1 MKQIWT
7 ITKRELA
14 SFFDSLM
21 AYILIVAFLG
31 FSGFFTWLFGGDVF
45 LVGQASM
52 RSFFGI
58 AYWTLFFFI
67 PAITMRSL
75 AEEKRSGTLELL
87 LTKDISD
94 RQLVIG
100 KFLGAFL
107 LICISLSFTVIYVI
121 TLANIGNLDNGGV
134 ISGYMGLLLMSAAY
148 ISIGIFASS
157 VTNNQIVAF
166 LLALLISLFFHLIFG
181 MLAMNS
187 TSFVGQMFSY
197 LSLSNHYESITRGV
211 VDSKDIV
218 YFLSII
224 LLGLLL
230 AEFSLSRRNQSNS

>member
-94 RQLVIG
+94 RQLVVG

-134 ISGYMGLLLMSAAY
+134 ISGYIGLLLMSAAY

-187 TSFVGQMFSY
+187 TSFIGQMFSY

-224 LLGLLL
+224 ILGLLL

>member
-7 ITKRELA
+7 ITTRELG

-31 FSGFFTWLFGGDVF
+31 FSGFFTWLYGGDVF
-45 LVGQASM
+45 LIGQTSL
-52 RSFFGI
+52 RGFFGI

-67 PAITMRSL
+67 PAITMRLL

-87 LTKDISD
+87 LTKAITD

-107 LICISLSFTVIYVI
+107 LICITLAFTIIYVI

-134 ISGYMGLLLMSAAY
+134 ISGYLGLILMSAAY

-157 VTNNQIVAF
+157 VTSNQIVAF
-166 LLALLISLFFHLIFG
+166 LFALLISLFFHLLFD
-181 MLAMNS
+181 MLAMDS
-187 TSFVGQMFSY
+187 TSFFGQIFSY
-197 LSLSNHYESITRGV
+197 LSLANHYESITRGV

-224 LLGLLL
+224 TLGLVL
-230 AEFSLSRRNQSNS
+230 AEFSLTRRNQNN